1 MRKTYR
7 FPCLLIG
14 VLLGITVAAADTFES
29 LAARAAEALKQKDA
43 KQAVALYRQAL
54 ALRPSWAE
62 GWFSLGAGWYELGE
76 YHQAKT
82 AFERASGLA
91 PNKGAVWAFLGLA
104 EYQMGDYRAALA
116 HFKKGEKVGL
126 PDDLAFVSSIHN
138 CAAIACLHFHD
149 FTGAVEQL
157 RPLARLGDQSAITIE
172 NFGVT
177 VLGLPY
183 LPAQVPASKQR
194 LVQLAGQAEWDICSG
209 TDAAPVFEQLL
220 SSYPNQAGVHYLH
233 GIYLLDHNPEAAR
246 AEFERE
252 LQISPLHALARLQIA
267 ILDIRGGDAA
277 KAIPLAEAALK
288 LEPQNAL
295 AHAVLGR
302 AYMDLGEFAKAIPE
316 LKTSAQLAPEN
327 PQLHL
332 YLGQAYRH
340 LGRTQEADKE
350 MAEFV
355 RLKKSAET
363 GSGDVANY

>member
-1 MRKTYR
+1 VRKTYWV
-7 FPCLLIG
+7 PCLLVG
-14 VLLGITVAAADTFES
+14 VLFWIAVAAADPFKS
-29 LAARAAEALKQKDA
+29 LATRAAEALKQKDA
-43 KQAVALYRQAL
+43 KQAAALYQQAL

-62 GWFSLGAGWYELGE
+62 GWFSLGASWYELRE
-76 YHQAKT
+76 YRQAKT
-82 AFERASGLA
+82 AFGRASGLA
-91 PNKGAVWAFLGLA
+91 PDKGAVWAFLGLT
-104 EYQMGDYRAALA
+104 EYQMGDYQAALA

-126 PDDLAFVSSIHN
+126 PNDLAFVSSVHN
-138 CAAIACLHFHD
+138 CAAIVCLHFHD

-172 NFGVT
+172 TFGVS

-183 LPAQVPASKQR
+183 LPPQVPASKQR
-194 LVQLAGQAEWDICSG
+194 LIQLAGQAEWDICAG

-246 AEFERE
+246 TEFERE

-277 KAIPLAEAALK
+277 KAIPLAKAALQ
-288 LEPQNAL
+288 LEPRNAL
-295 AHAVLGR
+295 AHAVLAR
-302 AYMDLGEFAKAIPE
+302 AYMDLGDFAKAIPE

-327 PQLHL
+327 PQLHF

-340 LGRTQEADKE
+340 LGRTQEAEKE

-355 RLKKSAET
+355 RLKKSTET
-363 GSGDVANY
+363 GTGDVANY